1 MGVEIG
7 QIIDGKY
14 RVTARIGEGGMGA
27 VFSGE
32 HLRLHRRVA
41 IKVLHAA
48 MAQDAEVVRRFERE
62 AQAAGKIG
70 NDHIL
75 EILDIGEL
83 PSGERFMVMEFL
95 DGEPM
100 NNRLQRLGRLAPRQ
114 VYPLVRELL
123 EGLTAAHAAG
133 IVHRDLKPANVFI
146 QREKAGRTDYVKI
159 IDFGIS
165 KFQNLGGDEAKTRTG
180 LIIGTP
186 LYMSPEQARGLSEAD
201 SRADLY
207 AVGVILYESV
217 TGRVPFTGASAT
229 DLLFQIALS
238 TPPPIPSL
246 VGDVDPS
253 FCSIVEKAMARDPG
267 ARFQTGAEFIAA
279 LDAWAYSGQGVVAPA
294 RAPMQAPMLAPA
306 YPPTAQ
312 LGSLGMTPGPTA
324 GTPWASSSGAGAA
337 QPRSPLAI
345 VAVLAAGVV
354 VLALA
359 GVFLV
364 LRGRGAP
371 TGAPAAAAGTS
382 AATQLPVVA
391 PPIPP
396 PPPASAEAVTLAPE
410 PSASSVA
417 TVSASV
423 ASAAS
428 VAPAATPA
436 ARPAGAPPRR
446 PAATAPPPA
455 GAATGYNPFGHL

>member
-14 RVTARIGEGGMGA
+14 RVVAMIGEGGMGA

-48 MAQDAEVVRRFERE
+48 MAHNVEVVRRFERE

-83 PSGERFMVMEFL
+83 PGGERFMVMEFL

-100 NNRLQRLGRLAPRQ
+100 DKRLERFGRLTPQQ
-114 VYPLVRELL
+114 VYPLARELL
-123 EGLTAAHAAG
+123 EGLSAAHAAG
-133 IVHRDLKPANVFI
+133 IVHRDLKPANIFI

-165 KFQNLGGDEAKTRTG
+165 KFQNVGGDEAKTRTG
-180 LIIGTP
+180 MIIGTP

-217 TGRVPFTGASAT
+217 TGRVPFTGASPT

-238 TPPPIPSL
+238 TPPPIPTL

-253 FCSIVEKAMARDPG
+253 FCSIVEKAMARDPA
-267 ARFQTGAEFIAA
+267 ARFQTGTEFIAA
-279 LDAWAYSGQGVVAPA
+279 LDAWAQNGKGVVAPL
-294 RAPMQAPMLAPA
+294 QAHLAPA
-306 YPPTAQ
+306 PYLATQQ
-312 LGSLGMTPGPTA
+312 LGMPGATPAPTPAPTA
-324 GTPWASSSGAGAA
+324 GTPWASSHGVPAPPA
-337 QPRSPLAI
+337 RSPLAVAAVVMAGI
-345 VAVLAAGVV
+345 AVVGLGGLFLVMKGRPTRAAGSSSASAAASVPVAV
-354 VLALA
+354 
-359 GVFLV
+359 
-364 LRGRGAP
+364 P
-371 TGAPAAAAGTS
+371 SPDHPA
-382 AATQLPVVA
+382 
-391 PPIPP
+391 P
-396 PPPASAEAVTLAPE
+396 PPPASSEVVALAPE
-410 PSASSVA
+410 PSAAVA
-417 TVSASV
+417 PSAKP
-423 ASAAS
+423 SAAPAPGRP
-428 VAPAATPA
+428 VALP
-436 ARPAGAPPRR
+436 PPRR
-446 PAATAPPPA
+446 GADRPPAPTAPPSTSPPS
-455 GAATGYNPFGHL
+455 GGYNPFGHL